1 MNLVNMLKCVHIFYI
16 RVYRRI
22 VLVAIEDNGGS
33 ISDEAVASLE
43 KLGAHS
49 VLKEYRSS
57 YGLIGWT
64 GPGYFGASVQVK
76 TFLQISVHCFKF

>member
-1 MNLVNMLKCVHIFYI
+1 MLKCIIIFYI
-16 RVYRRI
+16 CIYRKI
-22 VLVAIEDNGGS
+22 VLVAIQDDGGS

-64 GPGYFGASVQVK
+64 GPGHFGASVQVR
-76 TFLQISVHCFKF
+76 TFLQISVHYFKF